1 MYSASLPSYN
11 NYNRGRA
18 ILVTACV
25 NILFLT
31 LILMTAGSMFGKL
44 FEEKHQP
51 HAVSIKAFNIISHNE
66 KTEDSQQ
73 NPIVVPQQPK
83 QIIKEKT
90 PAKKI
95 EKIKKTPLKTPSK
108 VQEKSMPTKKNET
121 QTKKN
126 NAENSQAQQE
136 IATDATHFGMQN
148 PEPQYPMIA
157 FQNNESG
164 SVTIEYIVSAEG
176 LIKEAKIIESSG
188 FTRLDRTALASFKKW
203 KFKPAIGITGALLDS
218 LPKKITFVFDIKTQT
233 ITAE

>member
-1 MYSASLPSYN
+1 
-11 NYNRGRA
+11 
-18 ILVTACV
+18 
-25 NILFLT
+25 
-31 LILMTAGSMFGKL
+31 
-44 FEEKHQP
+44 
-51 HAVSIKAFNIISHNE
+51 
-66 KTEDSQQ
+66 
-73 NPIVVPQQPK
+73 
-83 QIIKEKT
+83 
-90 PAKKI
+90 
-95 EKIKKTPLKTPSK
+95 
-108 VQEKSMPTKKNET
+108 
-121 QTKKN
+121 
-126 NAENSQAQQE
+126 
-136 IATDATHFGMQN
+136 MQN

>member
-11 NYNRGRA
+11 NYNRGRT
-18 ILVTACV
+18 IFVTACV

-31 LILMTAGSMFGKL
+31 VILMTAGSIFGKL

-51 HAVSIKAFNIISHNE
+51 HALSIKAFNIISHSE
-66 KTEDSQQ
+66 KTEDNQKD
-73 NPIVVPQQPK
+73 PVDVPQQPK
-83 QIIKEKT
+83 EIVTEKT
-90 PAKKI
+90 QAKKI
-95 EKIKKTPLKTPSK
+95 QKTKKMPLKTK
-108 VQEKSMPTKKNET
+108 EKSISTKKNKAQFKE
-121 QTKKN
+121 N
-126 NAENSQAQQE
+126 SSENSQKQQE
-136 IATDATHFGMQN
+136 IATDATHFGIQN